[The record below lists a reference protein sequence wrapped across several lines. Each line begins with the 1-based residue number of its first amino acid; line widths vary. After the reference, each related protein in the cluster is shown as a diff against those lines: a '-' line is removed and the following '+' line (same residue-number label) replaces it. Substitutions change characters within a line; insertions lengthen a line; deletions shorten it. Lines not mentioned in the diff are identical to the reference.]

1 MPSLIPGYAYDIF
14 ISYRQKDNKYNSWVT
29 AFVENLKRELEATFK
44 EDISVYFDINP
55 HDGLLETHE
64 VADTLKEKLKCL
76 VFIPVISR
84 TYCDPRSFAWKNEFR
99 EFIELAAKD
108 SFGLKIKVAGGNVAS
123 RVLPVRIHDLDNADL
138 QLCESELGSVLRGIE
153 FIYREP
159 GVNRPLIPDDD
170 ERINQNKT
178 RYRNQ
183 INKVTNAIRE
193 IILSMEGI
201 SVEENY
207 PDNEMKLTGLREKSI
222 IVLPFDN
229 LSPDPEQEY
238 FSDGLTEEIITDLSY
253 IHDLLV
259 ISRSSAMTFKGSNK
273 TIPEIAREV
282 NVRYVLE
289 GSVRKAGNNLRIIAQ
304 LIDALTDTHLWAEKY
319 NGTLDDIFAIQEKV
333 AQSISTALKLKISSA
348 EKSKLREVPISDI
361 VSYELYL
368 RAKSYAWTFTE
379 EGLNQAMKLINQALE
394 NSQDN
399 ALLYASRAIIQWQYH
414 NAGFNPTSDI
424 LEAAELD
431 AKKSH
436 ALDPDCEAGYT
447 AKGYI
452 AYTNGDLEEA
462 VRNLSKS
469 SEAESV
475 SMNGYIFALAGQ
487 YFSAGE
493 CIVQALQS
501 DPLNS
506 IILCAYAYYEL
517 FKGNLKIAG
526 NYLLKAYERA
536 PENPLCQYYYAITRV
551 YSGET
556 QKAMQAYRLL
566 IQKGSGIFGE
576 MAKMWIAVLENKETE
591 YINQIKLL
599 NEYGLRDKEVSWW
612 LADCSALT
620 GRMEEALFWLNN
632 AIEQGFFNYIFFS
645 ENDPALA
652 VLKTDNR
659 FIALM
664 QKAQN
669 RQEDFKKHLG
679 IKD

>member
-14 ISYRQKDNKYNSWVT
+14 ISYRQKDNKYDGWVT
-29 AFVENLKRELEATFK
+29 AFVDNLKKELEATFK

-64 VADTLKEKLKCL
+64 VADTLSEKLKCL
-76 VFIPVISR
+76 VFVPIISR
-84 TYCDPRSFAWKNEFR
+84 TYCDPKSFAWKNEFK

-108 SFGLKIKVAGGNVAS
+108 NYGLKIKVAGGNVAS
-123 RVLPVRIHDLDNADL
+123 RVLPVRIHDLDNTDL

-159 GVNRPLIPDDD
+159 GVNRPLIPGDD

-183 INKVTNAIRE
+183 INKVTNAVRE
-193 IILSMEGI
+193 IIFSMKGI
-201 SVEENY
+201 LVEENY
-207 PDNEMKLTGLREKSI
+207 PVKEIKIPGLREKSI

-229 LSPDPEQEY
+229 LSPDPDQEY

-259 ISRSSAMTFKGSNK
+259 ISRSSAMTFKGSKK

-304 LIDALTDTHLWAEKY
+304 LIDALTDTHIWAEKY

-368 RAKSYAWTFTE
+368 KARSYAWTFTE
-379 EGLNQAMKLINQALE
+379 AGLNQAMKLIDQALE
-394 NSQDN
+394 NSQNN

-414 NAGFNPTSDI
+414 NAGFTPTTDI
-424 LEAAELD
+424 LIAAERDAQKSLD
-431 AKKSH
+431 
-436 ALDPDCEAGYT
+436 LDPDCEAGYS

-469 SEAESV
+469 SDAESV

-487 YFSAGE
+487 YHSAGE

-506 IILCAYAYYEL
+506 IILCIYAFYEL

-536 PENPLCQYYYAITRV
+536 PENPLCQYFYAITRV

-566 IQKGSGIFGE
+566 IQKESGIFKE
-576 MAKMWIAVLENKETE
+576 MAKMWVAVLENKKTE

-620 GRMEEALFWLNN
+620 GRIEEALFWLNN
-632 AIEQGFFNYIFFS
+632 SIEQGFINYIFFS
-645 ENDPALA
+645 EYDPALSI
-652 VLKTDNR
+652 LKNDNR

-664 QKAQN
+664 QKAQKK
-669 RQEDFKKHLG
+669 QEDFKKHLG
-679 IKD
+679 IIY